1 MRDSSEIVRSD
12 AVELIRH
19 ELNAP
24 VATALLYVSIAEN
37 YASRLPVDVITPAL
51 RVVRSEIQRLK
62 SLIDRMT
69 ELQRSGRPSLQAQF
83 IDIGG
88 TVRAT
93 VKRLLTTFSG
103 TESVAITL
111 PPHAVHGW
119 WDQTA
124 VEQIVSNLLSNA
136 LKFGQGRSIRLVV
149 KATTAG
155 ASISVRDQ
163 GVGIAAAD
171 RMRIFER
178 HEHAA
183 AVDGGGNGLGLWLV
197 RELTLAHGGRVT
209 VQSRK
214 GRGTTFTVML
224 RPLPPLLGN
233 ERQVVERLPAQ
244 RSPMRTVSHK
254 AARGAIPAYWQDRLA
269 RSQLR
274 VALPPRREIDVTP
287 ISTMT
292 SPSLTA
298 HLKAKWP
305 SRTRKSNEVSEV
317 RSAVPRRPASAT
329 RHFASPTLRGS
340 GP

>member
-178 HEHAA
+178 HEHA
-183 AVDGGGNGLGLWLV
+183 
-197 RELTLAHGGRVT
+197 GR
-209 VQSRK
+209 R
-214 GRGTTFTVML
+214 GRRGQRP
-224 RPLPPLLGN
+224 RPLVGARADPGSRRPRDGA
-233 ERQVVERLPAQ
+233 EPEGPRHHVHGDAAAAALP
-244 RSPMRTVSHK
+244 SS
-254 AARGAIPAYWQDRLA
+254 AARGRSSSACRLSAA
-269 RSQLR
+269 RCG
-274 VALPPRREIDVTP
+274 P
-287 ISTMT
+287 
-292 SPSLTA
+292 
-298 HLKAKWP
+298 
-305 SRTRKSNEVSEV
+305 
-317 RSAVPRRPASAT
+317 
-329 RHFASPTLRGS
+329 SPTRRHAAQF
-340 GP
+340 PPY

>member
-1 MRDSSEIVRSD
+1 MRDLSEIVRSSD
-12 AVELIRH
+12 TVELIRH

-37 YASRLPVDVITPAL
+37 YASRLPVDVITPTL

-62 SLIDRMT
+62 SIIDTMT
-69 ELQRSGRPSLQAQF
+69 EMQRSGRPSLRPQL
-83 IDIGG
+83 IDIGS

-111 PPHAVHGW
+111 PPHAVQGW

-149 KATTAG
+149 KATPAG

-163 GVGIAAAD
+163 SVGIAAAD
-171 RMRIFER
+171 RTRIFER
-178 HEHAA
+178 HEHAPA
-183 AVDGGGNGLGLWLV
+183 EEGGGNGLGLWLV

-209 VQSRK
+209 VHSRK

-224 RPLPPLLGN
+224 RTRPPLLRG
-233 ERQVVERLPAQ
+233 EEDIVARLPPQ

-254 AARGAIPAYWQDRLA
+254 AAHGAIPAYWQDRLA
-269 RSQLR
+269 RSQVL
-274 VALPPRREIDVTP
+274 PRRDIDVTP
-287 ISTMT
+287 ISTIT

-298 HLKAKWP
+298 NLKAKWP
-305 SRTRKSNEVSEV
+305 ARTRKANEVSV
-317 RSAVPRRPASAT
+317 GRSAVPRRPSN
-329 RHFASPTLRGS
+329 RSRNFASP
-340 GP
+340 

>member
-1 MRDSSEIVRSD
+1 MRDLSEIVRSSD

-37 YASRLPVDVITPAL
+37 YASRLPVDVITPTL

-62 SLIDRMT
+62 SLIDTMT
-69 ELQRSGRPSLQAQF
+69 EMQRSGRPVLRPQL

-149 KATTAG
+149 KATPAG

-171 RMRIFER
+171 RTRIFER
-178 HEHAA
+178 HEHAPA
-183 AVDGGGNGLGLWLV
+183 EEGGGSGLGLWLV

-209 VQSRK
+209 VHSRK

-224 RPLPPLLGN
+224 RTQPPLLGV
-233 ERQVVERLPAQ
+233 QKQIVERLPPQ
-244 RSPMRTVSHK
+244 RSPMRTLSQK
-254 AARGAIPAYWQDRLA
+254 AARGAIPAYWQDQLA
-269 RSQLR
+269 RSQ
-274 VALPPRREIDVTP
+274 VLPRSERSEIDVTA
-287 ISTMT
+287 ISTIT

-298 HLKAKWP
+298 NLKAKWP
-305 SRTRKSNEVSEV
+305 ARTRKANEVSVV
-317 RSAVPRRPASAT
+317 RSAVQRRSPNRS
-329 RHFASPTLRGS
+329 RNFASP
-340 GP
+340 